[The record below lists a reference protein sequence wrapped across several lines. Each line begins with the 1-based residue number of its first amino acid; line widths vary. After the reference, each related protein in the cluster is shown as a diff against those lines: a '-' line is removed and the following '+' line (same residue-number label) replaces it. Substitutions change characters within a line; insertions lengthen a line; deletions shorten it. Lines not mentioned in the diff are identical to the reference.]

1 VTQKGKFAGAV
12 TGLLKH
18 LNMEAPPGTV
28 LSNEIYTISTG
39 HIDIELTG
47 SEDGRITL
55 FCFPGTLPKLHLE
68 SLATLLL
75 ANRYQQAHPPI
86 LTSLVGQTVPPKVLL
101 WSSLAQAE
109 ADANDSALS
118 ELFIRMAEAADDM
131 RSWIEGGLAA
141 SQGKQPKS
149 VHIEWLRSQAGSR
162 QMNRRR
168 P

>member
-1 VTQKGKFAGAV
+1 VTQKGNFAGAV

-28 LSNEIYTISTG
+28 LSNETYTISTG
-39 HIDIELTG
+39 QIDIELTG
-47 SEDGRITL
+47 SEDGRIKL
-55 FCFPGTLPKLHLE
+55 FCFPGELKKLHLE

-109 ADANDSALS
+109 ADADDSALT
-118 ELFIRMAEAADDM
+118 ELFIRMVEAADDM
-131 RSWIEGGLAA
+131 RSWIDGGLAA
-141 SQGKQPKS
+141 PQGKEPKS